1 MFEKVLDIECKSSP
15 AKANYTDE
23 TFLSGTFFSLKLNF
37 IQENSFSVSI
47 LSQLICRVL
56 THK

>member
-1 MFEKVLDIECKSSP
+1 
-15 AKANYTDE
+15 
-23 TFLSGTFFSLKLNF
+23 LKLNF

-56 THK
+56 THKWLFLHYTKQLGFFV